1 MNLLQPTSSIDF
13 AYIERLR
20 AHRERLEQ
28 QRQLHLKQQLQR
40 QADEFAKIEKLM
52 ESMKVS
58 LANKEKELD
67 RLFDAD
73 TAKHQKLI
81 DDAIAYDLTKFEQ
94 EEKQRKAKDD
104 AEKKELEEKKQQLE
118 AKTKAKAQRKA
129 LKELEQKKLASN
141 NGAASTTGLEE
152 YKKHMAAIEN
162 YKKTIKPKLQDPTFR
177 KQCFEA
183 RRLIKRTIIQIQF
196 KNDIIIEKY
205 QVLRDHL
212 LSVKNQSVDAFHVLL
227 NHLGKALMLQV
238 RQEVD
243 GAPFSA
249 YFLAKLAALLSG
261 AVPEFQDY
269 LYGRLLKRCPYL
281 VPNYFDFDSVSICA
295 YMCTMTNHCFSLFCI
310 QTLSHDEIKKLL
322 HYQYDNEKK
331 EFQPFLQ
338 YAPKQRCYVMFFA
351 ALITTVPGSG
361 FPENPFRMG
370 LGWTW
375 CARIMNMAQ
384 RDITPMLIHGF
395 LEIAGNRMVQAYPR
409 QFPKMLRLLYDQIIP
424 TMPIHPTKD
433 NVSAISVLKMYLED
447 YFNTGNMV
455 PIPEVMK
462 ATV

>member
-1 MNLLQPTSSIDF
+1 M
-13 AYIERLR
+13 A
-20 AHRERLEQ
+20 
-28 QRQLHLKQQLQR
+28 
-40 QADEFAKIEKLM
+40 
-52 ESMKVS
+52 SMKVS

-118 AKTKAKAQRKA
+118 AKNKAKAERKA

-162 YKKTIKPKLQDPTFR
+162 YKKNIKPKLQDPTFR

-196 KNDIIIEKY
+196 KNDVIIEKY
-205 QVLRDHL
+205 QVLRDHI

-281 VPNYFDFDSVSICA
+281 VPNYFDFDS
-295 YMCTMTNHCFSLFCI
+295 
-310 QTLSHDEIKKLL
+310 TLSHDEIKKLL
-322 HYQYDNEKK
+322 HYQYDSEKK

-361 FPENPFRMG
+361 FPENPFRIG

-384 RDITPMLIHGF
+384 REITPTLIHGF

-409 QFPKMLRLLYDQIIP
+409 QFPKMLRLLYDQVIP